1 MSRSPKY
8 SSFPVMRVL
17 TLVAVVLLAVLL
29 VFWAL
34 FLFSDEPADT
44 LESPSPTPVETP
56 SPTPL
61 PTPSPTLEPTEAP
74 SATPTPEPDY
84 EPGSYS
90 ETDIPT
96 WHQYN
101 YALGESESVELSYFD
116 DAAFVG
122 DSLTDGLLI
131 YSELNTTRAANLSH
145 QGLNVLTAVT
155 EPVLT
160 RGEEKVSVVDALK
173 SGTYRKVYILL
184 GVNELGWYND
194 QRFYDTY
201 ADLVDHVKENAP
213 EATIYLQTLLPV
225 TAAKSASHDYFNNE
239 KILVYN
245 DLIAKLAQ
253 EKGVY
258 LLDTHVSVMDDS
270 GVLPADGSSDGI
282 HLTRSYYAKWLDYL
296 RTHTAPG
303 T

>member
-8 SSFPVMRVL
+8 SSFPVMRIL

-56 SPTPL
+56 SPTPE
-61 PTPSPTLEPTEAP
+61 PTPTPTPEPTEAP

-84 EPGSYS
+84 EPGSYT

-101 YALGESESVELSYFD
+101 YALGESEAVDLDYFS

-131 YSELNTTRAANLSH
+131 YSQLNTTTAANLSH

-155 EPVLT
+155 EDVIT
-160 RGEEKVSVVDALK
+160 VGGEKVSAVDALK
-173 SGTYRKVYILL
+173 AKDYAKVYILL

-194 QRFYDTY
+194 QRFYNTY
-201 ADLVDHVKENAP
+201 ADLVDAVKANAP
-213 EATIYLQTLLPV
+213 NAVIYLQTLLPV
-225 TAAKSASHDYFNNE
+225 TAEKSRTHDYFNNE

-258 LLDTHVSVMDDS
+258 LLDTHVSVMNDD

-303 T
+303 S